1 MRLVGVRHA
10 GKWGFEFIAQVTGL
24 VFDKFLICETSSF
37 HIRFLRQ
44 AVNVKGALG
53 KKGRLIFRVRI
64 DAETIEHVR
73 DTVAVGYA
81 RAQ

>member
-1 MRLVGVRHA
+1 MRHA

-37 HIRFLRQ
+37 YIRFLRQ

-53 KKGRLIFRVRI
+53 KKDG
-64 DAETIEHVR
+64 
-73 DTVAVGYA
+73 
-81 RAQ
+81 